1 MIFRTSFLLV
11 LVFILSTVSAQDKN
25 LKEFKSFNEIES
37 ETLFWFKDY
46 TRPKLLVNNENSSV
60 YFVDR
65 FAGRTLNYTLV
76 SCDLN
81 KLELEANLPKF
92 PENLRTSDLEK
103 YHSNVSFLKND
114 KFSVIVGY
122 GIIYVLKVINSVD
135 GQKVSYVLKDS
146 ILTNGCSGEET
157 VFLNKNKLLIVDKLQ
172 PKLVA
177 EGGIKVSSFNLK
189 RGKLKKENTFNNL
202 SSMLF
207 YYDENYSYSAVTQKY
222 IYLYDVSNNSMI
234 RMSHKFK
241 NQKTI
246 KLDLP
251 KDQEYFN
258 SLNQYIGTTKLMD
271 TVQIISKSISRVIN
285 STPMNEGVF
294 LISQI
299 SEDDSIRLKCE
310 ILKENGLIVTKE
322 FLQSE
327 LKIMSQGRLLFYDN
341 KIYCLSAFGNI
352 NLLDESLTQNILMN
366 AIYNEKPRLGI
377 YVFNFD

>member
-1 MIFRTSFLLV
+1 V

-251 KDQEYFN
+251 KGQEYFN